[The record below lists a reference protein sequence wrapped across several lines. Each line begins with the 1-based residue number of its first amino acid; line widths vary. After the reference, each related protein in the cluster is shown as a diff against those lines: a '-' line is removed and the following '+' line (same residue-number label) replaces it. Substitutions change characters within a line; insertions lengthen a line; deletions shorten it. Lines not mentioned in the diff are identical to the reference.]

1 MKFTK
6 TVFLMVVLLCLP
18 MVALA
23 QGEKDPILTLP
34 VLVDG
39 DAFTDSLTE
48 DVTTRLYAFNANE
61 GDVVTISVTQVTEG
75 MDPYIVLLGPAGQ
88 VIAADDDGGQVPLS
102 SLISE
107 VAVPQAGSYFILV
120 STFQLIDGILA
131 FDFEGADL
139 DYDIAVAGMT
149 AVPETDEAAFEYFSG
164 DLIPNTQSQGFSTI
178 AEPVF
183 FYTFQGTAGQVVDI
197 EMSSDEFDTLLYL
210 FSPGGERI
218 AINDDF
224 DGTNSRIMNVELPE
238 TGLYL
243 IFATDVFW
251 YNVLEGDDALLSYTG
266 GDFTIA
272 LSNVG
277 E

>member
-1 MKFTK
+1 
-6 TVFLMVVLLCLP
+6 
-18 MVALA
+18 
-23 QGEKDPILTLP
+23 
-34 VLVDG
+34 
-39 DAFTDSLTE
+39 
-48 DVTTRLYAFNANE
+48 
-61 GDVVTISVTQVTEG
+61 
-75 MDPYIVLLGPAGQ
+75 
-88 VIAADDDGGQVPLS
+88 
-102 SLISE
+102 
-107 VAVPQAGSYFILV
+107 
-120 STFQLIDGILA
+120 
-131 FDFEGADL
+131 
-139 DYDIAVAGMT
+139 
-149 AVPETDEAAFEYFSG
+149 
-164 DLIPNTQSQGFSTI
+164 
-178 AEPVF
+178 
-183 FYTFQGTAGQVVDI
+183 
-197 EMSSDEFDTLLYL
+197 LYL